1 MLTDHP
7 NDVKGEDTGYHPS
20 DSGGKEDSIDMDD
33 YIGARP
39 HGKEADKP
47 DRSGWSDDEIGRR
60 ERAYYEQESKQ
71 RNREEIQIVDLQ

>member
-1 MLTDHP
+1 M
-7 NDVKGEDTGYHPS
+7 KGEDTGYHPS
-20 DSGGKEDSIDMDD
+20 DSGDKEDIIIMDD
-33 YIGARP
+33 SDVRP

-60 ERAYYEQESKQ
+60 ERAYYEHESEQ